1 MLAVNMLHNNY
12 NPFAVNDIF
21 AGRILLIGS
30 QALIYFAGGINI
42 HTTQLGTLIITVFC
56 CYLTVFKLI
65 QNCDSNTVIIASALF
80 YFNPVLSEASLGVM
94 PDVYVMLAGII
105 VLLLWKKI
113 LKEQTQRRIILNS
126 ILIGTTV
133 FAAMFFK
140 ENALIFIPFLLCI
153 AFLNKK
159 NYSLKAGLI
168 SILTF
173 YFLIFLSGCMYYYFT
188 GDFFFRVRQIKTAD
202 YPNPCNYNGVSG
214 NELITRLTYG
224 VWRDFIVESFYPVIL
239 ASVMIVL
246 KILFDKKYSI
256 GKDQRAIYFII
267 LVMLSLYFPFSLSGY
282 QPLCFKARHFL
293 FLLPL
298 GVTISTSFFED
309 AWNKKRELWLFII
322 SSSILLAVCILST
335 GEKWYWMMYGFLFMY
350 FIAQK
355 LSPRNSF
362 LHKLRY
368 MMFATILWIY
378 MPYRLF
384 FMNGDWFKNT
394 QSLTKKLDGY
404 FFYFPE
410 HDNMMHWKLLHSFD
424 SSFHSYN
431 LEKEP
436 FKVFAPYYEKLN
448 AFHPG
453 WFIVNKKYTT
463 RSSEFLNKVD
473 ALKHT
478 GYFSKQISIG
488 DVDAFL
494 ISRPSQ
500 LSYAKTIIAEDVN
513 AFR

>member
-1 MLAVNMLHNNY
+1 MLAVNMLHGNY

-21 AGRILLIGS
+21 AGRILLITF
-30 QALIYFAGGINI
+30 QALIYFLGGINI
-42 HTTQLGTLIITVFC
+42 YTTQLGTMIITVLC
-56 CYLTVFKLI
+56 CYLTVFKFVK
-65 QNCDSNTVIIASALF
+65 NYSSNTVIIASALF
-80 YFNPVLSEASLGVM
+80 YFNPVLSEANLGVM

-126 ILIGTTV
+126 VLIGTTV

-140 ENALIFIPFLLCI
+140 ENALIFIPFLFCI

-159 NYSLKAGLI
+159 NNSLKAGLI

-173 YFLIFLSGCMYYYFT
+173 CFLIFLSGCMYYYFT
-188 GDFFFRVRQIKTAD
+188 GDFFFRVHQIKTAD
-202 YPNPCNYNGVSG
+202 YPNPCNYNAVLG
-214 NELITRLTYG
+214 NELTTRLTYG

-239 ASVMIVL
+239 ALVMIFL
-246 KILFDKKYSI
+246 RILFDKKYSI
-256 GKDQRAIYFII
+256 TKDQWATYFII
-267 LVMLSLYFPFSLSGY
+267 LVILGLYFPFSLSGY

-309 AWNKKRELWLFII
+309 AWNNKRALWLFII
-322 SSSILLAVCILST
+322 ASAILLAVCIIST
-335 GEKWYWMMYGFLFMY
+335 GEKWYWMMYGFLFIY

-355 LSPRNSF
+355 LLPRNSF
-362 LHKLRY
+362 LYKLRHI
-368 MMFATILWIY
+368 MFAAILWIY
-378 MPYRLF
+378 MPYHLF
-384 FMNGDWFKNT
+384 FINSDWFKNI

-410 HDNMMHWKLLHSFD
+410 HDNMMHWKLLHGFD

-448 AFHPG
+448 TFHAG

-473 ALKHT
+473 SL
-478 GYFSKQISIG
+478 KQIRL
-488 DVDAFL
+488 FF
-494 ISRPSQ
+494 
-500 LSYAKTIIAEDVN
+500 KTNIYWRCQCFFHQQRFAIVLCKN
-513 AFR
+513 NYCRGC